1 MVNLIVE
8 VAQMR
13 VFESLGS
20 ALLAAVDWLGRWFP
34 NQRPSKRD
42 LALIIVVGLAAILT
56 FADVVYRWS
65 LIPES
70 VDIGF
75 FSAFTLYAVGGRLVA
90 ATLFLILFIAL
101 GWRRQVWLYLLSAL
115 FVIASALDFDGIIM
129 DSLESRDTLL
139 LAPPAEVGEIWPLIM
154 VVSAVSVY
162 AVAAV
167 FLVTS
172 VIRSSAFRQFRKDL
186 GGDLRALR
194 ISEILLWAALLV
206 QGGLALLAWVI
217 LAIEPGFPVL
227 PTYPILGR
235 LVAFIVFLVVTAVSV
250 SSRGALLTVGVAS
263 YAIVKF
269 GLDALAVDLFE
280 QSDRFLNGLMSSVY
294 VAPIG
299 EFLAIISFLIPILL
313 IWIAVISIA
322 SVVRRRGR
330 EKINAWVDE
339 RRAAIYGAEDTN
351 ANAPT
356 RVSILAVVSLI
367 AALVFP
373 VLGLVLAYAARNDF
387 VQAQPRKS
395 GLDIA
400 VAATII
406 GWFGLGVQLLFV
418 SASLGA
424 TLLGGPEPLDL
435 LFGFFGVVFGGGA
448 LTPLGADSFS
458 SWFFDAL
465 VNNF

>member
-1 MVNLIVE
+1 
-8 VAQMR
+8 MR

-20 ALLAAVDWLGRWFP
+20 ALLAAADWLGRRFP
-34 NQRPSKRD
+34 NQRPSKSD

-56 FADVVYRWS
+56 FADIVYRWS

-70 VDIGF
+70 ADIGF
-75 FSAFTLYAVGGRLVA
+75 FSAFTLYSVGGRLVA

-101 GWRRQVWLYLLSAL
+101 GRRRQVWLYLLSAL
-115 FVIASALDFDGIIM
+115 FVVASALDFDGIIL

-167 FLVTS
+167 FLVAS
-172 VIRSSAFRQFRKDL
+172 VIRSSAYRQFRKNL
-186 GGDLRALR
+186 SGDLRALR
-194 ISEILLWAALLV
+194 ISEILLWALLLV

-217 LAIEPGFPVL
+217 LAIEPGFSVFA
-227 PTYPILGR
+227 TYPVLGR
-235 LVAFIVFLVVTAVSV
+235 LVVFIVFLAVTAVSV

-263 YAIVKF
+263 YAMVKF
-269 GLDALAVDLFE
+269 GLDALAVDLFD
-280 QSDRFLNGLMSSVY
+280 QSDRFLNGLRSSVY

-299 EFLAIISFLIPILL
+299 EFLALISFLIPILL

-339 RRAAIYGAEDTN
+339 RRAAIYGAEDAN

-418 SASLGA
+418 SASLSA
-424 TLLGGPEPLDL
+424 TLLDGPEPLDL

-458 SWFFDAL
+458 SWFFDAF